1 MSEDEE
7 IRLTRRKTPPYW
19 WPEAN
24 VLMQFFLAGVICWI
38 VWFIIS
44 QLLSGEALKIDPSV
58 RDLVVFIFGIVFGN
72 FKDVFGFTFG
82 SSAGQKRQGEVITKS
97 LEDKDK
103 IIADNVATTATLAAG
118 AGPSVEALK
127 AAVAAAPLAAAAAA
141 APAAE
146 AAAPPAAEAAAPAAA
161 EAAASAAAKDAVA
174 DALGGSASGTN
185 PKGG

>member
-1 MSEDEE
+1 MAKLSEEE
-7 IRLTRRKTPPYW
+7 IKLTRRKTPPYW

-24 VLMQFFLAGVICWI
+24 VVMQFFLAGMICWI

-97 LEDKDK
+97 LEDKDR
-103 IIADNVATTATLAAG
+103 IIADNVVTTAALMSST
-118 AGPSVEALK
+118 PSTDALK
-127 AAVAAAPLAAAAAA
+127 AAAIVAPVAAAV
-141 APAAE
+141 
-146 AAAPPAAEAAAPAAA
+146 AAPPAADVAAPPAAR
-161 EAAASAAAKDAVA
+161 EAVA
-174 DALGGSASGTN
+174 DALANAVMTPTKTEKTD
-185 PKGG
+185 PKT